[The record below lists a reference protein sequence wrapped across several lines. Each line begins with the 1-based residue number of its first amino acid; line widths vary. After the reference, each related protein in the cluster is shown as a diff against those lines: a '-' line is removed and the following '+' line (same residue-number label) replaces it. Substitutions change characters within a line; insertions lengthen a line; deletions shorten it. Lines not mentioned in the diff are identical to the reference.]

1 MNYFF
6 WNYLYC
12 IFLLLIILVRGLAKS
27 SIIGFGGNC
36 GFAFGENFGFG
47 GNCRFIKLLSEG
59 TTGGDG
65 Q

>member
-1 MNYFF
+1 M
-6 WNYLYC
+6 YC

-59 TTGGDG
+59 ATGGDG